1 MITRENIREVLL
13 GLKPKDIEKA
23 LDGQNDQVVIEVSY
37 SNACVWFNITNTGEL
52 TDEEIQ
58 YAEEDG
64 QLIIEGDQLF
74 QLFEELNLKLPI
86 K

>member
-1 MITRENIREVLL
+1 MITRENIREVLQ
-13 GLKPKDIEKA
+13 GLKPEDLQKA
-23 LDGQNDQVVIEVSY
+23 LDGENDQMVVEANC